1 MRAVLAAGVLLV
13 GLAGCVTPT
22 SVGGYF
28 ADRATDF
35 SACFRCSGGL
45 ALGFHARARFL
56 FLDEGFGFAYGHSY
70 GWDGQLGAG
79 GLGWNKLAA
88 SFSIP
93 LIWSYD
99 VDMRN
104 IDDGA
109 SWAPFLK
116 MYYGSKTPS
125 EFNAEVTDFSGWLLL
140 WTIRYGARQM
150 RFPTS
155 AAARMADNY
164 GWIEADTTSLLTN
177 VRLGFNAIHFVDF
190 LCGWFCLDPLE
201 NDRNVVRAEKAK
213 KELPSEKRRE

>member
-1 MRAVLAAGVLLV
+1 MRAILAAGVLLA
-13 GLAGCVTPT
+13 LLTDCVTPT

-35 SACFRCSGGL
+35 SACFRCSGGP
-45 ALGFHARARFL
+45 ALGLHVRARFL
-56 FLDEGFGFAYGHSY
+56 FLDEGFGFAYGRSF
-70 GWDGQLGAG
+70 GWDGQSGAA

-88 SFSIP
+88 TFGVP

-99 VDMRN
+99 VDVRD

-116 MYYGSKTPS
+116 MYFGSKPPS
-125 EFNAEVTDFSGWLLL
+125 DCHADVTDFSGWLLL
-140 WTIRYGARQM
+140 WTIRYGAKAM

-155 AAARMADNY
+155 PAMRMADSY
-164 GWIEADTTSLLTN
+164 GWIEVDTTSLITN
-177 VRLGFNAIHFVDF
+177 VRFGFNAIHFVDF

-201 NDRNVVRAEKAK
+201 NDRNVVRPEKRK
-213 KELPSEKRRE
+213 TELPSEKREE